1 MNFLFPVLLFFELF
15 ILKTVWKSDVEYSK
29 IFVLKKKIIQRRVS
43 LSLKRNKSGIFF
55 SIYFM
60 FCFNTFSEDFF
71 LKT

>member
-15 ILKTVWKSDVEYSK
+15 ILKTVWKSDVEHSK
-29 IFVLKKKIIQRRVS
+29 ILSLKKIIQRQVS
-43 LSLKRNKSGIFF
+43 LSLNRNKSGIFF